1 MFLAK
6 VKANIELL
14 KGGIPNK
21 DVITVTDC
29 GREHPNAIVID
40 TVVDHLLNIKAQVR
54 LNLSKLLGSVSRP
67 LNRLLD
73 VHLEAVIDSLLIVKA
88 EAEI

>member
-1 MFLAK
+1 M
-6 VKANIELL
+6 KANIALL
-14 KGGIPNK
+14 KGGIPKK
-21 DVITVTDC
+21 DIITVTDC

-73 VHLEAVIDSLLIVKA
+73 VHLEAVIDSLLIVKT